1 MKLSLFTVCLFLC
14 SIQIIHAQHINPG
27 YDSTLAKQ
35 LRADDYGMKYY
46 VLVILKT
53 GTNDIQDKELRD
65 SLFAGHFANMSTMA
79 DAGKLIVAG
88 PIAKNDRTYRG
99 IFILDVSTFEEALAL
114 LQNDPTVMEKVLE
127 PELYSW
133 YGSAALPVYLDTHDK
148 IQKYSME

>member
-1 MKLSLFTVCLFLC
+1 MKFIVLLVVACLFRLE
-14 SIQIIHAQHINPG
+14 SMSAQQINPG
-27 YDSTLAKQ
+27 YDSTLAGQ
-35 LRADDYGMKYY
+35 LHADDYGMKYY

-53 GTNDIQDKELRD
+53 GTNDVQDKALRD
-65 SLFAGHFANMSTMA
+65 SLFAGHFANMATMA
-79 DAGKLIVAG
+79 EAGKLIVAG

-99 IFILDVSTFEEALAL
+99 IFILDVPTFEDALIL
-114 LQNDPTVMEKVLE
+114 LQNDPTIREKILE